1 MQVAIKLKVLM
12 VLVVEYGS
20 DNAGGSEAV
29 GIGGTS
35 GMLWQ
40 WRW

>member
-1 MQVAIKLKVLM
+1 MQAAIKLMVAM

-20 DNAGGSEAV
+20 GDAGGSEAV